1 MSDTDS
7 APTGNTEAFGQC
19 ASRSVSLPGCRA
31 TRWFYEERLGLP
43 LAGRW
48 SRRAPGTGK
57 ESQYMHLFLSWATA
71 TSLRFLT
78 SPRRRPTSTLLAGQL
93 RTHRPRGGKS

>member
-7 APTGNTEAFGQC
+7 APTGTLKRLCNVHHAAF
-19 ASRSVSLPGCRA
+19 RCRDA
-31 TRWFYEERLGLP
+31 EQTRWFYEEVLGLP
-43 LAGRW
+43 LA
-48 SRRAPGTGK
+48 AAMVFDALPGTGK

-78 SPRRRPTSTLLAGQL
+78 SPRRRPMSTLPA
-93 RTHRPRGGKS
+93 RTASTYTSP